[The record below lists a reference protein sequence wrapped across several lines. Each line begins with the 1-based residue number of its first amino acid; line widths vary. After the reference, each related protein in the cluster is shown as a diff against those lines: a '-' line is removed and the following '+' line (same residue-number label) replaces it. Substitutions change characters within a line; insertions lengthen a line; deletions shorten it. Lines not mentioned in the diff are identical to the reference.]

1 MVGSAF
7 PAFSG
12 SAKKSNPKL
21 VSFSLQAL
29 FFVDLT
35 RQKNEIV
42 LFRIL
47 ALSGYQ
53 HFVEAKS
60 QFFFDLSN
68 ENTDHRGHSKL

>member
-21 VSFSLQAL
+21 AWELQAL
-29 FFVDLT
+29 IFVDLT

-60 QFFFDLSN
+60 QFFILFYFYFL
-68 ENTDHRGHSKL
+68 T